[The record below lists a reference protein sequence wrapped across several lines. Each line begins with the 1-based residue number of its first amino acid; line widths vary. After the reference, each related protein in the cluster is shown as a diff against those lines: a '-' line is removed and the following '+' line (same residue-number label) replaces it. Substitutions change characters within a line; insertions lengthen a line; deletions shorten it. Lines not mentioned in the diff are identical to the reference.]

1 MNERNV
7 SERIVRAVDALLSGL
22 TGDPW
27 MAQHVLARAEEELPN
42 RRKRRAAALIVAAVL
57 ALAGMG
63 ALAASLLWREQA
75 ASMKQ
80 VEQTEGDYAG
90 WAIEDK
96 AALVRAL
103 VDSGYLAQGG
113 ETERLFDEGT
123 PEAER
128 HAIADALLLAL
139 TGQTEVAEIS
149 VDIITYAVMGAE
161 DTWTP
166 EERVWWQQLTRRF
179 DGDDGA
185 DDTFL
190 VPDGS
195 VISEAQAVAA
205 ARTAILSA
213 QGLEDGALDAA
224 QPVADL
230 YVTQQQPDR
239 PRWNVQFKLFR
250 EGSDSYVERVY
261 SAVVDARSGEVI
273 SDPDTGVLH
282 PGEDAVPQPTP
293 VRPDTPLFQAI
304 DAMAQS
310 VQRDIASFG
319 AWPLSLKAEYARDIA
334 PRVRAI
340 VDSGDLTPL
349 DNGAG
354 PNLYV
359 IAAATY
365 DYGLPGEGDLAQ
377 EEALE
382 RARETVRER
391 FGLSQEALS
400 RYTDVLV
407 YFDATDPDAPLWRF
421 VFQPE
426 MDARDALGQTQYDLR
441 YRVEIASPAGDV
453 ASAEAFKRQVPVYDL
468 SYLMNLY

>member
-1 MNERNV
+1 MDERNV
-7 SERIVRAVDALLSGL
+7 SERIVRAVDARLSGL
-22 TGDPW
+22 TGDPG
-27 MAQHVLARAEEELPN
+27 MARRVLARSKASPV
-42 RRKRRAAALIVAAVL
+42 RRKKRAVALIVAAVL

-103 VDSGYLAQGG
+103 VDSGHLAKSG
-113 ETERLFDEGT
+113 ETDRLFDEGT

-139 TGQTEVAEIS
+139 TGQTAVEEIS

-166 EERVWWQQLTRRF
+166 QERVWWQQLTRRF

-185 DDTFL
+185 DDTFI
-190 VPDGS
+190 VPDDS
-195 VISEAQAVAA
+195 VISEAQAVTA
-205 ARTAILSA
+205 AREAILSA
-213 QGLEDGALDAA
+213 RGLEEGALDAA
-224 QPVADL
+224 LPVADL

-261 SAVVDARSGEVI
+261 SAVVDARSGEVL
-273 SDPDTGVLH
+273 SDTG
-282 PGEDAVPQPTP
+282 ATQPDEAAIASA
-293 VRPDTPLFQAI
+293 RPDTPLLEAI
-304 DAMAQS
+304 DAMGES

-334 PRVRAI
+334 PKVRAI
-340 VDSGDLTPL
+340 VDGGDLAPL
-349 DNGAG
+349 CRSED
-354 PNLYV
+354 PDLYV
-359 IAAATY
+359 IAAAAY

-377 EEALE
+377 EDALE

-426 MDARDALGQTQYDLR
+426 MGARDALGQTQYDLR

-468 SYLMNLY
+468 SYLKNLY

>member
-7 SERIVRAVDALLSGL
+7 SERIVRAVDARLSGL

-42 RRKRRAAALIVAAVL
+42 RRKKRAVALIVAAVL

-166 EERVWWQQLTRRF
+166 EERAWWQQVTRQF

-239 PRWNVQFKLFR
+239 PRWNVQFKFFR

-273 SDPDTGVLH
+273 SDPDTGVPH
-282 PGEDAVPQPTP
+282 PDEAAAQQSAA
-293 VRPDTPLFQAI
+293 RPDTPLFQAI
-304 DAMAQS
+304 DAMAES

-382 RARETVRER
+382 RAREAVQER

>member
-1 MNERNV
+1 MDERNV
-7 SERIVRAVDALLSGL
+7 SERIVRAVDARLSGL

-27 MAQHVLARAEEELPN
+27 MARRVVARAQEQFPK
-42 RRKRRAAALIVAAVL
+42 RRKKRAVALIVAAVL
-57 ALAGMG
+57 ALAGVG
-63 ALAASLLWREQA
+63 ALAASLLWRDQA

-80 VEQTEGDYAG
+80 IEQSGGDYAG
-90 WAIEDK
+90 WSIEDK

-103 VDSGYLAQGG
+103 VDSGHLMQGG

-128 HAIADALLLAL
+128 HAIADALMLAL
-139 TGQTEVAEIS
+139 TGQTEVEEIS

-166 EERVWWQQLTRRF
+166 EERVWWQQVTRQF

-190 VPDGS
+190 VPDGG
-195 VISEAQAVAA
+195 VITEAEAVAA
-205 ARTAILSA
+205 AREAILSA
-213 QGLEDGALDAA
+213 RGLEEDALDAA
-224 QPVADL
+224 LPVADL

-239 PRWNVQFKLFR
+239 PRWNVQFKFFR

-261 SAVVDARSGEVI
+261 SAVVDARSGEVL
-273 SDPDTGVLH
+273 SDTGATH
-282 PGEDAVPQPTP
+282 PDEAAAQQIAA
-293 VRPDTPLFQAI
+293 RPDTPLLEAI
-304 DAMAQS
+304 DAMAES

-340 VDSGDLTPL
+340 VDGGDLAPL
-349 DNGAG
+349 CRSED
-354 PNLYV
+354 PDLYV
-359 IAAATY
+359 IAAAAY

-377 EEALE
+377 EDALE
-382 RARETVRER
+382 RAREAVRER
-391 FGLSQEALS
+391 FDLSREALS
-400 RYTDVLV
+400 LYTDVFV

-421 VFQPE
+421 VLQPE
-426 MDARDALGQTQYDLR
+426 MGARDALGQAQYDLR
-441 YRVEIASPAGDV
+441 YRVEIASRTGAV
-453 ASAEAFKRQVPVYDL
+453 VSAEAFERQIPVYDL

>member
-7 SERIVRAVDALLSGL
+7 SERIVRAVDARLSGL

-96 AALVRAL
+96 AALVQAL

-139 TGQTEVAEIS
+139 TGQTTVAEIS

-166 EERVWWQQLTRRF
+166 EERAWWQQVTRQF

-190 VPDGS
+190 VPDDG
-195 VISEAQAVAA
+195 VITEAEAVAA
-205 ARTAILSA
+205 ARKAILSA

-230 YVTQQQPDR
+230 YVTEQQPDR
-239 PRWNVQFKLFR
+239 PRWNVQFKFFR

-261 SAVVDARSGEVI
+261 SAVVDARSGEVL
-273 SDPDTGVLH
+273 SDTG
-282 PGEDAVPQPTP
+282 ATQPDEAAIASA
-293 VRPDTPLFQAI
+293 RPDTPLLEAI
-304 DAMAQS
+304 DAMGES

-359 IAAATY
+359 IAAAAY

-377 EEALE
+377 EDALE

-453 ASAEAFKRQVPVYDL
+453 ASAEAFKRQIPVYDL

>member
-7 SERIVRAVDALLSGL
+7 SERIVRAVDARLSGL

-27 MAQHVLARAEEELPN
+27 MARRVVARSKASPV
-42 RRKRRAAALIVAAVL
+42 RRKKRAVALIVAAVL
-57 ALAGMG
+57 ALAGVG
-63 ALAASLLWREQA
+63 ALAASLLWRDQA
-75 ASMKQ
+75 APMKQ
-80 VEQTEGDYAG
+80 IEQTGGDYAG

-103 VDSGYLAQGG
+103 VDSGHLMQSG
-113 ETERLFDEGT
+113 ETDRLFDEGT

-139 TGQTEVAEIS
+139 TGQTAVEEIS

-205 ARTAILSA
+205 AREAVLSA
-213 QGLEDGALDAA
+213 KELEEGALDAA
-224 QPVADL
+224 LPVADL
-230 YVTQQQPDR
+230 YVTEQQPDR

-261 SAVVDARSGEVI
+261 SAVVDARSGEVL
-273 SDPDTGVLH
+273 SDTGV
-282 PGEDAVPQPTP
+282 PQPDEAAIASA
-293 VRPDTPLFQAI
+293 RPDTPLLEAI
-304 DAMAQS
+304 DAMGES

-334 PRVRAI
+334 PKVRAI
-340 VDSGDLTPL
+340 VDGGDLAPL
-349 DNGAG
+349 CRSED
-354 PNLYV
+354 PDLYA

-377 EEALE
+377 EDALE
-382 RARETVRER
+382 RAREAVRER
-391 FGLSQEALS
+391 FDLSPETLS
-400 RYTDVLV
+400 LYTDVFI

-421 VFQPE
+421 VLQPE
-426 MDARDALGQTQYDLR
+426 MGARDALGQAQYDLR
-441 YRVEIASPAGDV
+441 YRVEIASRTGEV
-453 ASAEAFKRQVPVYDL
+453 ASAEAFERQIPVYDL

>member
-1 MNERNV
+1 MDERNV
-7 SERIVRAVDALLSGL
+7 SERIVRAVDARLSGL

-27 MAQHVLARAEEELPN
+27 MARRVVARAQEQFPK
-42 RRKRRAAALIVAAVL
+42 RRKKRAVALIVAAVL
-57 ALAGMG
+57 ALAGVG
-63 ALAASLLWREQA
+63 ALAASLLWRDQA

-80 VEQTEGDYAG
+80 IEQTGGDYAG

-103 VDSGYLAQGG
+103 VDSGHLMQGG

-128 HAIADALLLAL
+128 HAIANALLLAL
-139 TGQTEVAEIS
+139 TGQTAVEEIS

-190 VPDGS
+190 VPDDG
-195 VISEAQAVAA
+195 VITEAEAVAA
-205 ARTAILSA
+205 AREAILSA
-213 QGLEDGALDAA
+213 RGLEEDALDAA
-224 QPVADL
+224 LPVADL

-261 SAVVDARSGEVI
+261 SAVVDARSGEVL
-273 SDPDTGVLH
+273 SDTGATH
-282 PGEDAVPQPTP
+282 PDEAAAQQIAA
-293 VRPDTPLFQAI
+293 RPDTPLLEAI
-304 DAMAQS
+304 DAMAES

-359 IAAATY
+359 IAAAAY

-377 EEALE
+377 EDALE
-382 RARETVRER
+382 RAREAVRER
-391 FGLSQEALS
+391 FDLSREALS
-400 RYTDVLV
+400 LYTDVFV

-421 VFQPE
+421 VLQPE
-426 MDARDALGQTQYDLR
+426 MSARDALGQAQYDLR
-441 YRVEIASPAGDV
+441 YRVEIASRTGAV
-453 ASAEAFKRQVPVYDL
+453 VSAEAFERQIPVYEL
-468 SYLMNLY
+468 PYLMNLY

>member
-1 MNERNV
+1 MDERNV
-7 SERIVRAVDALLSGL
+7 SERIVRAVDARLSGL

-27 MAQHVLARAEEELPN
+27 MARRVVARAQEQFPK
-42 RRKRRAAALIVAAVL
+42 RRKKRAVALIVAAVL
-57 ALAGMG
+57 ALAGVG
-63 ALAASLLWREQA
+63 ALAASLLWRDQA

-80 VEQTEGDYAG
+80 TEQRGGDYAG
-90 WAIEDK
+90 WSIEDK

-103 VDSGYLAQGG
+103 VDSGHLMQGG

-139 TGQTEVAEIS
+139 TGQTAVEEIS

-190 VPDGS
+190 VPDDS
-195 VISEAQAVAA
+195 VISEAQAVTA
-205 ARTAILSA
+205 AREAILSA
-213 QGLEDGALDAA
+213 RGLEEGALDAA
-224 QPVADL
+224 LPVADL

-261 SAVVDARSGEVI
+261 SAVVDARSGEVL
-273 SDPDTGVLH
+273 SDTGATH
-282 PGEDAVPQPTP
+282 PDEAAAQQIAA
-293 VRPDTPLFQAI
+293 RPDTPLLEAI
-304 DAMAQS
+304 DAMAES
-310 VQRDIASFG
+310 VQRDIASFP
-319 AWPLSLKAEYARDIA
+319 AWPLALKAEYARDIA

-340 VDSGDLTPL
+340 VDGGDLAPL
-349 DNGAG
+349 CRSEG
-354 PNLYV
+354 PDLYV
-359 IAAATY
+359 IAAAAY
-365 DYGLPGEGDLAQ
+365 DYGMPGEGDLAQ
-377 EEALE
+377 EDALE
-382 RARETVRER
+382 RAREAVRER
-391 FGLSQEALS
+391 FDLSREALS
-400 RYTDVLV
+400 LYTDVFV

-426 MDARDALGQTQYDLR
+426 MGARDALGQTQYDLR

-468 SYLMNLY
+468 SYLKNLY

>member
-1 MNERNV
+1 MDERNV
-7 SERIVRAVDALLSGL
+7 SERIVRAVDARLSGL

-27 MAQHVLARAEEELPN
+27 MARRVVARAQEQFPK
-42 RRKRRAAALIVAAVL
+42 RRKKRAVALIVAAVL
-57 ALAGMG
+57 ALAGVG
-63 ALAASLLWREQA
+63 ALAASLLWRDQA

-80 VEQTEGDYAG
+80 IEQSGGDYAG
-90 WAIEDK
+90 WSIEDK

-103 VDSGYLAQGG
+103 VDSGHLMQGG
-113 ETERLFDEGT
+113 ETDRLFDEGT
-123 PEAER
+123 PEDER

-139 TGQTEVAEIS
+139 TGQTAVEEIS

-161 DTWTP
+161 DFWTP

-190 VPDGS
+190 VPDGG
-195 VISEAQAVAA
+195 VITEAEAVAA
-205 ARTAILSA
+205 AREAILSA
-213 QGLEDGALDAA
+213 RGLEEDALDAA
-224 QPVADL
+224 LPVADL

-261 SAVVDARSGEVI
+261 SAVVDARSGEVL
-273 SDPDTGVLH
+273 SDTGATH
-282 PGEDAVPQPTP
+282 PDEAAAQQIAA
-293 VRPDTPLFQAI
+293 RPDTPLLEAI
-304 DAMAQS
+304 DAMAES
-310 VQRDIASFG
+310 VQRDIASFP

-340 VDSGDLTPL
+340 VDGGDLAPL
-349 DNGAG
+349 CRSED
-354 PNLYV
+354 PDLYV
-359 IAAATY
+359 IAAAAY

-377 EEALE
+377 EDALE
-382 RARETVRER
+382 CAREAVRER
-391 FGLSQEALS
+391 FDLSREALS
-400 RYTDVLV
+400 LYTDVLV

-421 VFQPE
+421 VLQPE
-426 MDARDALGQTQYDLR
+426 MGARDALGQAQYDLR
-441 YRVEIASPAGDV
+441 YRVEIASPTGDV
-453 ASAEAFKRQVPVYDL
+453 VSTEAFERQIPVYNL

>member
-1 MNERNV
+1 MDERNV
-7 SERIVRAVDALLSGL
+7 SERIVRAVDARLSGL

-27 MAQHVLARAEEELPN
+27 MARRVVARAQEQFPK
-42 RRKRRAAALIVAAVL
+42 RRKKRAVALIVAAVL
-57 ALAGMG
+57 ALAGVG
-63 ALAASLLWREQA
+63 ALAASLLWRDQA

-80 VEQTEGDYAG
+80 IEQSGGDYAG
-90 WAIEDK
+90 WSIEDK

-103 VDSGYLAQGG
+103 VDSGHLMQGG

-139 TGQTEVAEIS
+139 TGQTAVEEIS

-190 VPDGS
+190 VPDDG
-195 VISEAQAVAA
+195 VITEAEAVAA
-205 ARTAILSA
+205 AREAILSA
-213 QGLEDGALDAA
+213 RGLEEDALDAA
-224 QPVADL
+224 LPVADL

-261 SAVVDARSGEVI
+261 SAVVDARSGEVL
-273 SDPDTGVLH
+273 SDTGATH
-282 PGEDAVPQPTP
+282 PDEAAAQQIAA
-293 VRPDTPLFQAI
+293 RPDIPLLEAI
-304 DAMAQS
+304 DAMAES
-310 VQRDIASFG
+310 VQRDIASFP
-319 AWPLSLKAEYARDIA
+319 AWPLALKAEYARDIA

-340 VDSGDLTPL
+340 VDGGDLAPL
-349 DNGAG
+349 CRSED
-354 PNLYV
+354 PDLYV
-359 IAAATY
+359 IAAAAY

-377 EEALE
+377 EDALE
-382 RARETVRER
+382 RALEAVRER
-391 FGLSQEALS
+391 FDLSREALS
-400 RYTDVLV
+400 LYTDVFV

-421 VFQPE
+421 VLQPE
-426 MDARDALGQTQYDLR
+426 MSARDALGQAQYDLR
-441 YRVEIASPAGDV
+441 YRVEIASPTGDV
-453 ASAEAFKRQVPVYDL
+453 VSTEAFEQQIPVYEL
-468 SYLMNLY
+468 PYLMNLY

>member
-1 MNERNV
+1 MDERNV
-7 SERIVRAVDALLSGL
+7 SERIVRAVDARLSGL

-27 MAQHVLARAEEELPN
+27 MARRVVARAQEQFPK
-42 RRKRRAAALIVAAVL
+42 RRKKRAVALIVAAVL
-57 ALAGMG
+57 ALAGVG
-63 ALAASLLWREQA
+63 ALAASLLWRDQA

-80 VEQTEGDYAG
+80 IEQSGGDYAG
-90 WAIEDK
+90 WSIEDK

-103 VDSGYLAQGG
+103 VDSGHLMQSG

-139 TGQTEVAEIS
+139 TGQTAVEEIS

-190 VPDGS
+190 VPDGG
-195 VISEAQAVAA
+195 VITEAEAVAA
-205 ARTAILSA
+205 AREAILSA
-213 QGLEDGALDAA
+213 RGLEEDALDAA
-224 QPVADL
+224 LPVADL

-261 SAVVDARSGEVI
+261 SAVVDARSGEVL
-273 SDPDTGVLH
+273 SDTGATH
-282 PGEDAVPQPTP
+282 PDEAAAQQIAA
-293 VRPDTPLFQAI
+293 RPDTPLLEAI
-304 DAMAQS
+304 DAMAES
-310 VQRDIASFG
+310 VQRDIASFP
-319 AWPLSLKAEYARDIA
+319 AWPLALKAEYTRDIA

-359 IAAATY
+359 IAAAAY

-377 EEALE
+377 EDALE
-382 RARETVRER
+382 RAREAVRER
-391 FGLSQEALS
+391 FDLSREALS
-400 RYTDVLV
+400 LYTDVFV

-421 VFQPE
+421 VLQPE
-426 MDARDALGQTQYDLR
+426 MGARDALGQAQYDLR
-441 YRVEIASPAGDV
+441 YRVEIVSRTGAV
-453 ASAEAFKRQVPVYDL
+453 VSAEAFERQIPAYEL
-468 SYLMNLY
+468 PYLMNLY

>member
-1 MNERNV
+1 MDERNV
-7 SERIVRAVDALLSGL
+7 SERIVRAVDARLSGL

-42 RRKRRAAALIVAAVL
+42 RRKKRAVALIVAAVL
-57 ALAGMG
+57 ALAGVG
-63 ALAASLLWREQA
+63 ALAASLLWRDQA

-80 VEQTEGDYAG
+80 IEQSGGDYAG
-90 WAIEDK
+90 WSIEDK

-103 VDSGYLAQGG
+103 VDSGHLMQGG

-139 TGQTEVAEIS
+139 TGQTAVEEIS
-149 VDIITYAVMGAE
+149 VDIVTYAVMGAE

-190 VPDGS
+190 VPDDG
-195 VISEAQAVAA
+195 VITEAEAVAA
-205 ARTAILSA
+205 ARKAILSA
-213 QGLEDGALDAA
+213 RGLEEDALDAA
-224 QPVADL
+224 LPVADL

-239 PRWNVQFKLFR
+239 PRWNVQFKFFR

-261 SAVVDARSGEVI
+261 SAVVDARSGEVL
-273 SDPDTGVLH
+273 SDTGATH
-282 PGEDAVPQPTP
+282 PDEAAAQQIAA
-293 VRPDTPLFQAI
+293 RPDTPLLEAI
-304 DAMAQS
+304 DAMAES
-310 VQRDIASFG
+310 VQRDIASFP
-319 AWPLSLKAEYARDIA
+319 AWPLALKAEYARDIA

-340 VDSGDLTPL
+340 VDGGDLAPL
-349 DNGAG
+349 CSGEG
-354 PNLYV
+354 PDLYV
-359 IAAATY
+359 IAAAAY

-377 EEALE
+377 EDALE

-400 RYTDVLV
+400 LYTDVFV

-421 VFQPE
+421 VLQPE
-426 MDARDALGQTQYDLR
+426 MGARDALGQAQYDLR

-453 ASAEAFKRQVPVYDL
+453 ASAEAFERQIPVYNL

>member
-1 MNERNV
+1 MCWRALRRN
-7 SERIVRAVDALLSGL
+7 SRIAEKRAV
-22 TGDPW
+22 
-27 MAQHVLARAEEELPN
+27 
-42 RRKRRAAALIVAAVL
+42 ALIVAAVL

-166 EERVWWQQLTRRF
+166 EERVWWQQVTRKF

-190 VPDGS
+190 VPDDG
-195 VISEAQAVAA
+195 VITEAEAVAA
-205 ARTAILSA
+205 ARAAILSA
-213 QGLEDGALDAA
+213 KELAPDALDAA

-261 SAVVDARSGEVI
+261 SAVVDARSGEVCPTRI
-273 SDPDTGVLH
+273 PACRILTRPRRSSPP
-282 PGEDAVPQPTP
+282 PGGHAAVPGH
-293 VRPDTPLFQAI
+293 R
-304 DAMAQS
+304 
-310 VQRDIASFG
+310 RHG
-319 AWPLSLKAEYARDIA
+319 
-334 PRVRAI
+334 
-340 VDSGDLTPL
+340 G
-349 DNGAG
+349 
-354 PNLYV
+354 
-359 IAAATY
+359 
-365 DYGLPGEGDLAQ
+365 
-377 EEALE
+377 E
-382 RARETVRER
+382 RAAGYR
-391 FGLSQEALS
+391 
-400 RYTDVLV
+400 VLRGV
-407 YFDATDPDAPLWRF
+407 AAVAQGRVCAGHRAKGARHRGRRRPRAPL
-421 VFQPE
+421 Q
-426 MDARDALGQTQYDLR
+426 
-441 YRVEIASPAGDV
+441 
-453 ASAEAFKRQVPVYDL
+453 KRGPGPVCDRRGGV
-468 SYLMNLY
+468 

>member
-1 MNERNV
+1 MCWR
-7 SERIVRAVDALLSGL
+7 G
-22 TGDPW
+22 
-27 MAQHVLARAEEELPN
+27 AQEELPN
-42 RRKRRAAALIVAAVL
+42 RRKKRAVALIVAAVL

-90 WAIEDK
+90 WTIEDK

-166 EERVWWQQLTRRF
+166 EERVWWQQVTRKF

-190 VPDGS
+190 VPDDG
-195 VISEAQAVAA
+195 VITEAEAVAA
-205 ARTAILSA
+205 ARAAILSA
-213 QGLEDGALDAA
+213 KELAPDALDAA

-273 SDPDTGVLH
+273 SDPDTGVPH
-282 PGEDAVPQPTP
+282 PDEAAAQQSAA
-293 VRPDTPLFQAI
+293 RPDTRRCLRP
-304 DAMAQS
+304 S
-310 VQRDIASFG
+310 TP
-319 AWPLSLKAEYARDIA
+319 WPKACSGISRPSLHGRWRSRPNMRGTSRPGCA
-334 PRVRAI
+334 P
-340 VDSGDLTPL
+340 SWT
-349 DNGAG
+349 
-354 PNLYV
+354 
-359 IAAATY
+359 AATSRP
-365 DYGLPGEGDLAQ
+365 LITA
-377 EEALE
+377 
-382 RARETVRER
+382 RARTC
-391 FGLSQEALS
+391 
-400 RYTDVLV
+400 
-407 YFDATDPDAPLWRF
+407 
-421 VFQPE
+421 
-426 MDARDALGQTQYDLR
+426 M
-441 YRVEIASPAGDV
+441 
-453 ASAEAFKRQVPVYDL
+453 
-468 SYLMNLY
+468 